1 MKKKHLLNTNIVVIF
16 LLFSLNIKAQ
26 SKSTVKDVTI
36 EQKINDLLSKM
47 TLQEKIGQMNQYNGS
62 WDITGPAPGDE
73 YNKPRYD
80 QLKSG
85 QVGSMLNVISVKSIK
100 EAQKL
105 AVENS
110 RLGIPLI
117 FGHDVI
123 HGYQTIFPI
132 PLGES
137 ASWDLNA
144 IEMGARVAAVEAAA
158 AGINW
163 TFAPMVDISRD
174 PRWGRGM
181 EGAGE
186 DPYFGSLVAAAR
198 VKGFQGDDLS
208 ADNTI
213 AACAKHF
220 AAYGFAEGGRD
231 YNSTDF
237 SETTLRNIIL
247 PPFKACVDAGVAT
260 FMNGFNDLGGVPAT
274 GSKQLQRDILKGE
287 WSFDGFVVSD
297 WGSIGEMIPHGFA
310 KDKKHAAEIAVN
322 AGSDMDMESVAYI
335 AHLEELVKEGKVEE
349 SKIDDA
355 VRRILKVKFDLGLF
369 DDPYKYCN
377 DENEKSKI
385 YTKEHLAI
393 ARDVAKK
400 SIVLLKNENNI
411 LPLNKK
417 AKSIGVIGA
426 LANDKD
432 VPLGN
437 WRSQG
442 KVNSAVSLLEGIKN
456 ALSDEVSVE
465 YAEGYKLTEGK
476 RDFLNELTIIKK
488 DESQFEAAIALA
500 KKSEV
505 VVVALGE
512 DAYQSGEGRSQA
524 NIDLAGSQQELI
536 EALYEVNKN
545 IVVVLMNGRPL
556 VITWIADNIP
566 GIIESWHLGSEAG
579 NAIADVLFGDYN
591 PSGKLPVTFPRNVGQ
606 IPLYYNHRNT
616 GRPGPV
622 EMVFWAHYTDE
633 TNDPLYPFGFG
644 LSYADFEYSDIV
656 LAKNEM
662 SMNEDFSVSIEI
674 KNKAKVTGTETV
686 QLYIQDLYGSIT
698 RPVKELKEFQQVAI
712 NAGESKKITFKL
724 SKKDLGFYGLDGK
737 WVVEPGDFKIFIGGN
752 SRDVKEAS
760 FELK

>member
-1 MKKKHLLNTNIVVIF
+1 MTNKF
-16 LLFSLNIKAQ
+16 LMFSIIILISFSLNAQ
-26 SKSTVKDVTI
+26 QKTEKNEAEMETKI
-36 EQKINDLLSKM
+36 EKLLSKM

-62 WDITGPAPGDE
+62 WDITGPAPGDD

-123 HGYQTIFPI
+123 HGYQTMFPI

-137 ASWDLNA
+137 ASWDLDA
-144 IEMGARVAAVEAAA
+144 IEMSARIAGIEAAA

-174 PRWGRGM
+174 PRWGRVM

-186 DPYFGSLVAAAR
+186 DPYLGMQIAAAR
-198 VKGFQGDDLS
+198 VKGFQGEDLS
-208 ADNTI
+208 DENTI

-237 SETTLRNIIL
+237 SETTLRNVIL

-274 GSKQLQRDILKGE
+274 GSKYLQRDILKDE
-287 WSFDGFVVSD
+287 WNFDGFVVSD
-297 WGSIGEMIPHGFA
+297 WGSIGEMVPHGFA
-310 KDKKHAAEIAVN
+310 KDKKHAAELAAN
-322 AGSDMDMESVAYI
+322 AGSDMDMESIAYVAY
-335 AHLEELVKEGKVEE
+335 LEELVKNGKVKE
-349 SKIDDA
+349 SDIDDA
-355 VRRILKVKFDLGLF
+355 VRRILRIKLQLGLF

-377 DENEKSKI
+377 EENEKSKI
-385 YTKEHLAI
+385 YTKEHLEI
-393 ARDVAKK
+393 ARDVARK

-411 LPLNKK
+411 LPLDKK
-417 AKSIGVIGA
+417 AKSIAVIGS
-426 LANDKD
+426 LANSKD

-442 KVNSAVSLLEGIKN
+442 KTDSAVSLLEGLQN
-456 ALSDEVSVE
+456 AVGKDVKIE

-476 RDFLNELTIIKK
+476 RDFLHELTIIEK
-488 DESQFEAAIALA
+488 DESQFETAIALA

-505 VVVALGE
+505 VVLAIGE
-512 DAYQSGEGRSQA
+512 DCYQSGEGRSQA
-524 NIDLAGSQQELI
+524 DIGLAGSQQKLI
-536 EALYEVNKN
+536 EAIYEVNKN

-556 VITWIADNIP
+556 AIPWVAENIP
-566 GIIESWHLGSEAG
+566 GIIEGWHLGSEAG
-579 NAIADVLFGDYN
+579 NAIADVVFGDFN
-591 PSGKLPVTFPRNVGQ
+591 PSGKLPMTFPRDVGQ
-606 IPLYYNHRNT
+606 IPLYYNHRNS

-622 EMVFWAHYTDE
+622 EMVFWAHYTDQ
-633 TNDPLYPFGFG
+633 TNEPLYPFGFG
-644 LSYADFEYSDIV
+644 LSYASFEYSAIK

-662 SMNEDFSVSIEI
+662 AMDGELIVSVDL
-674 KNKAKVTGTETV
+674 KNTGNVEGTEVV

-698 RPVKELKEFQQVAI
+698 RPVKELKGFQ
-712 NAGESKKITFKL
+712 KITLDAGQSKTVEFTL
-724 SKKDLGFYGLDGK
+724 SKDDLGFYGLDGK
-737 WVVEPGDFKIFIGGN
+737 WVVEPGDFKVFVGGN
-752 SRDVKEAS
+752 SRDVKGSA
-760 FELK
+760 FILK